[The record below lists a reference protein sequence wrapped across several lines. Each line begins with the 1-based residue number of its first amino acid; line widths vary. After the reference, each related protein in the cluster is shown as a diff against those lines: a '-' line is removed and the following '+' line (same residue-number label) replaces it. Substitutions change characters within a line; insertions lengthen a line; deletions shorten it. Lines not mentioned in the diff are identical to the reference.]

1 MGPQLRFCRA
11 HHRAGALGARS
22 DALAKDEDL
31 AGTGVRRHRPGI
43 HLVDA
48 VDPEDQAVILG
59 LVPAYEPAQYLGHLA
74 QDVADS
80 ATTRWSQ
87 VAMVLTSFFPFLSA
101 QTGDA
106 ASVDDWQN
114 NADDRNR
121 DVQGLAH

>member
-1 MGPQLRFCRA
+1 MPSRRA
-11 HHRAGALGARS
+11 NSWSDRA
-22 DALAKDEDL
+22 
-31 AGTGVRRHRPGI
+31 RP
-43 HLVDA
+43 VA
-48 VDPEDQAVILG
+48 SSSILG

-74 QDVADS
+74 QDVAD
-80 ATTRWSQ
+80 TGDTRWSQ